1 MWERPWRRDGRD
13 TKVPPTL
20 AQAPLFLARLNV
32 LVHTKEIIGV
42 VSAFDSDEPF
52 VIPAISF
59 LHAFFAFVARQE
71 VYVRSASGEV
81 VQRIVVTLR
90 PRDRLFVIARVGIH
104 ADHDLR
110 ACGIAVIPGG
120 ISFADAR

>member
-42 VSAFDSDEPF
+42 VFAFDRDQPF

-59 LHAFFAFVARQE
+59 LHAFFAFVAHQE
-71 VYVRSASGEV
+71 IYVRPASGEG
-81 VQRIVVTLR
+81 VQRIEIGR
-90 PRDRLFVIARVGIH
+90 ASCRERVYV
-104 ADHDLR
+104 A
-110 ACGIAVIPGG
+110 
-120 ISFADAR
+120 